1 MTDKPRGLAILPE
14 LLSAKS
20 NLRGLFS
27 NYPANLAAL
36 YMYRGGGGGGEGGA
50 TGRTLHRA
58 LLIHDLIEGQAE
70 GRQSRNSS
78 RDHHLLK

>member
-36 YMYRGGGGGGEGGA
+36 YMYRGGGGS
-50 TGRTLHRA
+50 GRRGVNMEDVTPCSTNA
-58 LLIHDLIEGQAE
+58 IEGQAE